1 MEVQVKETID
11 FCLKHPFFLGSGMI
25 RVITGRKLIILEF
38 FPKIIP
44 ENFQVEQVL
53 ILIMTYKEI
62 ETAIAKNDGQ
72 IQFYNEVRFN
82 EIVLEPDSILI
93 VFSGSIH
100 VIAKIT
106 KQYIDPISQFQQRKT
121 MFKPTIT
128 RQQSMPPFPSKEKQT
143 ELLKHRIKSAPEKIE
158 TNKASLPG
166 EYGEFPKSVKIAKL
180 TKGMVYGLKNEKG
193 NLVNSLYDGNLS
205 DIKLISMGADVII
218 ISNQFYR
225 RKIQRAEMQSQE
237 FHYKDKI
244 FKMKRW
250 NVGNPLYKF
259 FEGRIAENQ
268 KCSYHRA
275 RSAVLV
281 KKTWDDYKKRVISDT
296 E

>member
-11 FCLKHPFFLGSGMI
+11 FCLKHPFFLGSGII

-106 KQYIDPISQFQQRKT
+106 KQYIEPINLRPGAARPAAVQG
-121 MFKPTIT
+121 
-128 RQQSMPPFPSKEKQT
+128 
-143 ELLKHRIKSAPEKIE
+143 
-158 TNKASLPG
+158 ASPRLRRVRVQKNRFAVFLQNLRMAAAQG
-166 EYGEFPKSVKIAKL
+166 VVTSVYCL
-180 TKGMVYGLKNEKG
+180 T
-193 NLVNSLYDGNLS
+193 
-205 DIKLISMGADVII
+205 
-218 ISNQFYR
+218 
-225 RKIQRAEMQSQE
+225 
-237 FHYKDKI
+237 
-244 FKMKRW
+244 
-250 NVGNPLYKF
+250 YKF
-259 FEGRIAENQ
+259 SF
-268 KCSYHRA
+268 
-275 RSAVLV
+275 
-281 KKTWDDYKKRVISDT
+281 
-296 E
+296 